1 MDCTQVLDDINFGDA
16 THYKEGEKKQV
27 IVVTYSIFILLMNSS
42 AMKVNIGQILANPFL
57 TCFGRSFLQTHLN
70 ATCLAEWKF

>member
-27 IVVTYSIFILLMNSS
+27 IVVIYSIFILLMNSS
-42 AMKVNIGQILANPFL
+42 AMKVKYRADISQPISNMFWQIVSSDA
-57 TCFGRSFLQTHLN
+57 S
-70 ATCLAEWKF
+70 